1 MSPLERYKN
10 PVDLPPS
17 LPVFPLRGAILL
29 PRAALP
35 LNIFEPRYL
44 SMLNDVIS
52 GSRILGMI
60 QPADAADGVES
71 PMGKSARLRRTGC
84 AGRVTAYQELDDG
97 RLLIT
102 LTGVCRF
109 QVIEELTSV
118 TPYRMCA
125 VDYEPFAADLQV
137 GHGEDAVDRERLLKV
152 LEAYLEHR
160 KMRADWRAIS
170 SATTEF
176 LINALSVMSPH
187 GPEEKQALLE
197 APDLPARAEILITLA
212 EMDVAGGGG
221 ESSTLQ

>member
-1 MSPLERYKN
+1 MSPLERYKS

-44 SMLNDVIS
+44 SMLDDVIS

-102 LTGVCRF
+102 
-109 QVIEELTSV
+109 
-118 TPYRMCA
+118 
-125 VDYEPFAADLQV
+125 
-137 GHGEDAVDRERLLKV
+137 
-152 LEAYLEHR
+152 
-160 KMRADWRAIS
+160 
-170 SATTEF
+170 
-176 LINALSVMSPH
+176 
-187 GPEEKQALLE
+187 
-197 APDLPARAEILITLA
+197 
-212 EMDVAGGGG
+212 
-221 ESSTLQ
+221 

>member
-1 MSPLERYKN
+1 MSPLERYKK
-10 PVDLPPS
+10 PGDLPPS

-52 GSRILGMI
+52 GSRVLGMI

-71 PMGKSARLRRTGC
+71 PMGKSSRLRRTGC

-109 QVIEELTSV
+109 QVVEELASV

-125 VDYEPFAADLQV
+125 VDYEPFAADLEV
-137 GHGEDAVDRERLLKV
+137 GHGEDAVDRDRLLKA